1 MNKPHFSIFS
11 RETFIIEDGKHHYHT
26 FLIVLDGRFE
36 VTIGDRHFVVGKGE
50 TFFFESGVRFSRKVI
65 EPLELVYI
73 ETEKT
78 LPFAS
83 GPIRFR
89 DTQRFHGTVE
99 LMQTCWENGLAEPFA
114 SLFDDLLLQHSLER
128 LFVAEQKRSAEVEA
142 FVRAADTR
150 FCEKIAVKEFCR
162 DVYMS
167 ENGFIVKF
175 KREMGVTPLA
185 YLNRIRIRKSKEYL
199 LNTDKPLAEIAALCG
214 FENAYYF
221 SNAFKRWVGVSPREF
236 RNTGSRV

>member
-1 MNKPHFSIFS
+1 MNKPHFSVFS
-11 RETFIIEDGKHHYHT
+11 RETFIIEEGTHHYHT

-36 VTIGDRHFVVGKGE
+36 VVIGDQHFVVGKGE
-50 TFFFESGVRFSRKVI
+50 VFFFESGVRFSRKVI

-73 ETEKT
+73 ETEKI

-89 DTQRFHGTVE
+89 DTQRLHGTVE
-99 LMQTCWENGLAEPFA
+99 LMRTCWENGLAEQFA
-114 SLFDDLLLQHSLER
+114 ALLDDLLLQHALER
-128 LFVAEQKRSAEVEA
+128 TFAAERKLSAEVEA
-142 FVRAADTR
+142 FIRAADIR
-150 FCEKIAVKEFCR
+150 FGERITVKNFCR

-167 ENGFIVKF
+167 ENGFILKF

-199 LNTDKPLAEIAALCG
+199 LNTNKPLSEIASLCG

-221 SNAFKRWVGVSPREF
+221 SNAFKRQVGVSPREF
-236 RNTGSRV
+236 RSAGYRA